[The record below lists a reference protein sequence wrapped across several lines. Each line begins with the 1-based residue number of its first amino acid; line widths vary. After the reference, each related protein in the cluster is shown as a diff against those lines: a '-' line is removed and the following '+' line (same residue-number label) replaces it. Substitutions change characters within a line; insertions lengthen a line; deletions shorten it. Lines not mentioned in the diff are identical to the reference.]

1 MSSWRDQI
9 LTEFAPKVARLTLV
23 ADPDCLLLEEG
34 ILEGIRERGFELIPF
49 DDHSAFRYAYES
61 TFRSRWDRGEQT
73 DLVVVLRSHAEDL
86 STLPFD
92 LLQVGRTITFSLV
105 SIFPNLCYPV
115 LLALDRGDLDTLYE
129 AHERFTPGPLGEN
142 ATKEFVLRHVFEI
155 APELIK
161 QVPDLLRILLR
172 RHYRGERIPGT
183 LDDRLILILR
193 QTGFFDEWP
202 LESIVPHREA
212 FFEFLQERW
221 PKFLDQVATGRST
234 STEERHEIHPLKYS
248 GPTDLPFDHQDIRV
262 YIDNLFVEGLL
273 HAVSHEKVADLAKT
287 WAVIGVKIDP
297 TGDRSR
303 RLTRLILDT
312 PSSIPAEDARY
323 GDWCHFARK
332 WAELSVIAH
341 NDQLEEN
348 TKQAIGALQALVDNA
363 FTSWIARRY
372 AGLVNLPP
380 DPPVMVHHIPRFLS
394 RSVAE
399 DRNLKIALLVI
410 DGLALDQW
418 IVMRDAVLTKK
429 PNLHFR
435 ESVVFAWIPSITSV
449 SRQATF
455 AGKPPI
461 YFPNSI
467 LSTEKEPSL
476 WAQFW
481 MDQGFMR
488 KQVVYDKGLG
498 DGRLDQIVEIISQP
512 GVRVAGLVV
521 DKIDKILHGME
532 LGMTGMHNQVRQWAL
547 LDYLGNLLDVLQEH
561 GFRVWIASD
570 HGNVEAEGLGKPS
583 EGVMA
588 DAQGQRV
595 RVYPNDALCRST
607 KLNFPAA
614 IEWVSSSL
622 PETFVPLIAPERFAF
637 CQEGARTVCHGGAT
651 IEELIVPF
659 VAIE

>member
-9 LTEFAPKVARLTLV
+9 LSEFSPKIARLTLV
-23 ADPDCLLLEEG
+23 ADPDCLLLEEA
-34 ILEGIRERGFELIPF
+34 ILEGIRERGYELISF
-49 DDHSAFRYAYES
+49 DDHAAFRYAYES

-73 DLVVVLRSHAEDL
+73 DLVVVLRAQGEDL

-92 LLQVGRTITFSLV
+92 LLQAGRTITFSLV

-115 LLALDRGDLDTLYE
+115 LAALDRGDLDTLYE
-129 AHERFTPGPLGEN
+129 AHEKFTPGSLGEN

-161 QVPDLLRILLR
+161 QVSDLLHILMR

-183 LDDRLILILR
+183 LDDRLILVLR

-202 LESIVPHREA
+202 LESIVSNREA

-221 PKFLDQVATGRST
+221 PIFLNQIANTCS
-234 STEERHEIHPLKYS
+234 SSMEERHAIHLLKYS
-248 GPTDLPFDHQDIRV
+248 GPTDLPFDHHDIKV
-262 YIDNLFVEGLL
+262 YIDNLFVEGFL
-273 HAVSHEKVADLAKT
+273 HAVSHEQVADIAKT
-287 WAVIGVKIDP
+287 WAVIGVKVDP
-297 TGDRSR
+297 AEDRSR
-303 RLTRLILDT
+303 RLSRLIPDT
-312 PSSIPAEDARY
+312 ASSIPAEDARY

-341 NDQLEEN
+341 NGQLEMN
-348 TKQAIGALQALVDNA
+348 TQQKIGDLQARIDNSFNA
-363 FTSWIARRY
+363 WIARRY

-380 DPPVMVHHIPRFLS
+380 VPPVMVHHIPRFLS

-418 IVMRDAVLTKK
+418 IVMRDAVLSRK
-429 PNLHFR
+429 PDLHFR
-435 ESVVFAWIPSITSV
+435 ENFVFAWIPSITSV
-449 SRQATF
+449 SRQAIF

-461 YFPNSI
+461 YFPHSI
-467 LSTEKEPSL
+467 LSTEKEPAL

-481 MDQGFMR
+481 MGQGFMR
-488 KQVVYDKGLG
+488 NQVVYEKGLG
-498 DGRLDQIVEIISQP
+498 DGKLDQIVEIISQP

-532 LGMTGMHNQVRQWAL
+532 LGMAGMHNQVRQWAL

-595 RVYPNDALCRST
+595 RVYPNDALRRST

-614 IEWVSSSL
+614 IEWVSTSL
-622 PETFVPLIAPERFAF
+622 PETFVPLIAPQRFAF